1 MYSRLAAYE
10 IFTVFSHTFS
20 VCLFSISKTKKKEYC
35 SNFIPSIYEFF
46 REEGGGHLLK
56 VDAYMY
62 LRLGPYLNK
71 YGKCKVFTWGLH
83 LYMHLPQE

>member
-1 MYSRLAAYE
+1 MKFLPFSATHFQY
-10 IFTVFSHTFS
+10 VFSPSAKQRRKNIALILYRVFMNFS
-20 VCLFSISKTKKKEYC
+20 GRRGE
-35 SNFIPSIYEFF
+35 
-46 REEGGGHLLK
+46 GHLLK